1 MPYHVH
7 LIAKVL
13 VMTYSNRAF
22 MLATPEGGTIMTLLG
37 TSGMLDMDQYRIF
50 VADVPRSTRVIKQPH
65 TKTIRPL

>member
-22 MLATPEGGTIMTLLG
+22 MLATPEGGTIMTLLV
-37 TSGMLDMDQYRIF
+37 TNDMIDMENICC
-50 VADVPRSTRVIKQPH
+50 RSTHVIKQPH
-65 TKTIRPL
+65 TKSIRPL